1 MTDVYTITAR
11 CTQNCLGFWHT
22 WHLRREILNLFIQF
36 PLQPSVFSP
45 LFQSLRSEPQLSFE
59 TFDLLAVDKLYKY
72 VEHVSSLYTVLCPLL
87 QVSLIR
93 RASCWGQGA
102 VLYRYGR
109 RKTVLRLRTVHKRA
123 MYCITEACRKYRFN
137 VFDLFLYPAIVDGYL
152 ACSLCCSEICL
163 LTGRCCSWGS
173 CRPWFRRYLLPWF
186 VLNSIIFCIIMCGG
200 QRLTFKWKG
209 SFCVSG
215 LSIGFYQLNT
225 IICCL

>member
-45 LFQSLRSEPQLSFE
+45 LFQSLRSEPQLSLRFWSPGCRE
-59 TFDLLAVDKLYKY
+59 VVQICWTYY
-72 VEHVSSLYTVLCPLL
+72 VSSLYTVLCPLL

-93 RASCWGQGA
+93 RASCWGQRA

-137 VFDLFLYPAIVDGYL
+137 VFDLFYIQQSSTDIWHAVCAAVKS
-152 ACSLCCSEICL
+152 ACSLAGVAPEEVAGLGFAATCSLGLFWTL
-163 LTGRCCSWGS
+163 LSFASS
-173 CRPWFRRYLLPWF
+173 C
-186 VLNSIIFCIIMCGG
+186 VEA
-200 QRLTFKWKG
+200 KG
-209 SFCVSG
+209 
-215 LSIGFYQLNT
+215 
-225 IICCL
+225 

>member
-109 RKTVLRLRTVHKRA
+109 RKTVLSNRRQISGMQSVLQWNLLAHWQVLLLRK
-123 MYCITEACRKYRFN
+123 
-137 VFDLFLYPAIVDGYL
+137 LPALVSPLL
-152 ACSLCCSEICL
+152 APLVCSEL
-163 LTGRCCSWGS
+163 Y
-173 CRPWFRRYLLPWF
+173 YLLHHHVWRPK
-186 VLNSIIFCIIMCGG
+186 VNI
-200 QRLTFKWKG
+200 
-209 SFCVSG
+209 
-215 LSIGFYQLNT
+215 
-225 IICCL
+225 

>member
-137 VFDLFLYPAIVDGYL
+137 VFDLFYIQQSSTDIWHAVCAAVKS
-152 ACSLCCSEICL
+152 ACSLAGVAPEEVAGLGFAATCSLGLFWTL
-163 LTGRCCSWGS
+163 LSFASS
-173 CRPWFRRYLLPWF
+173 C
-186 VLNSIIFCIIMCGG
+186 VEA
-200 QRLTFKWKG
+200 KG
-209 SFCVSG
+209 
-215 LSIGFYQLNT
+215 
-225 IICCL
+225 